1 MNYSK
6 AKEEVILPCLSVFA
20 RPKFVLFASATVVVS
35 YMNPCTKIL
44 LSSFIMP
51 CNESSTLQDV
61 GEFTMSSWFW
71 EIFRIIAACLEGLWM
86 QQLVVLCSIST
97 ISGNLYCATIINRVL
112 CYQRRLANYSRIRH
126 F

>member
-44 LSSFIMP
+44 LSSFLMP
-51 CNESSTLQDV
+51 CSELSPFQDSSGKFDMT
-61 GEFTMSSWFW
+61 FWFW
-71 EIFRIIAACLEGLWM
+71 KIFRIIAACLEGLWM

-112 CYQRRLANYSRIRH
+112 RYQRR
-126 F
+126 